1 MKNYDF
7 KKIEKKWQ
15 KTWAQKKVFAAA
27 NKTSKPSWYTLVEF
41 PYPSGA
47 GMHVGHVR
55 SYTALDVVS
64 RKRRME
70 GYNVLYPMGWDAF
83 GLPTENYAIKT
94 GVAPQVAT
102 KKNTDNFRKQL
113 QSLGFS
119 FDWAREVNTTDPNYY
134 KWTQWIFQQFFK
146 QGLAYKA
153 KMAINWCPKDK
164 IGLANEE
171 VVGGK
176 CERCGTA
183 VEQRQKEQWM
193 LKITA
198 YADKLLAGLKDL
210 DYLPEI
216 KAQQEN
222 WIGRS
227 EGAEID
233 FALTTGQ
240 KVKVFTTRADTLF
253 GATYLVL
260 APEHSLVTELQARIT
275 NWSDVQQYIGATKLK
290 GDLERTEGK
299 EKTGIEL
306 KGIKAINPATKKE
319 IPVWISDYVLASY
332 GTGAIMAVPAHDER
346 DFAFAKKFSLPIKQ
360 VILPI
365 FTANG
370 SMDAPRA
377 GKKTEERE
385 SVVCIIKHPTKDEF
399 LFVNHHYSNISG
411 VVAVSGGI
419 DSGETVGE
427 AGIRE
432 IREETGY
439 QNIRFVRE
447 INATAQFGF
456 YKPTNDTNRITR
468 FRPAYFELID
478 EKRDEVADAE
488 KDIQEPVWVP
498 AKEINRYTEARPFNK
513 IFWEAFKQGAGLYI
527 GDGLLINSGTF
538 NGMETEA
545 AKKAITDF
553 VGGKTTVK
561 YKLRDWVFSRQRYWG
576 EPIPLINCEACA
588 RFDPARQ
595 GWVCVPEKELPVTLP
610 KVKKYEPTDTGE
622 SPLSLMPKWVK
633 TKCPQCKGPATR
645 ETDTMPN
652 WAGSSWYFLAYLMSQ
667 KAFKGKVSR
676 AVWDA
681 QLPAFKSFMPVNW
694 YNGGMEHVTLH
705 LLYSRFWNI
714 FLYDQGLVAAPEPY
728 KKRTA
733 HGMILAADGK
743 KMSKSL
749 GNVVNPDDLVK
760 EFGADALRLYE
771 LFIGPFDQAVAWDTR
786 GILGTSRFL
795 EKIWRTSASLQEAS
809 VATTDQK
816 LAVLLAKTIKKVG
829 EDIEA
834 ASFNTAVS
842 AMMIFVNALGEK
854 PAITTADW
862 QRFLI
867 ILSPFAPHL
876 AEELWTAAKG
886 KGFIALQPWPTYDAA
901 LLVDKQVTIIVQ
913 VNSKVRASIQVEKG
927 KSQEELVAQVSQ
939 LPELAKWITS
949 TPKRVIYVPD
959 RLINFIV

>member
-275 NWSDVQQYIGATKLK
+275 NWSDVQQYISATKLK

-306 KGIKAINPATKKE
+306 KGIKAINPATKEE

-346 DFAFAKKFSLPIKQ
+346 DFAFAKKFGLPIKKVVVQ
-360 VILPI
+360 TMLHGHVP
-365 FTANG
+365 TG
-370 SMDAPRA
+370 
-377 GKKTEERE
+377 ERDVMKYVKGQLFENE
-385 SVVCIIKHPTKDEF
+385 SV
-399 LFVNHHYSNISG
+399 Y
-411 VVAVSGGI
+411 
-419 DSGETVGE
+419 
-427 AGIRE
+427 AG
-432 IREETGY
+432 
-439 QNIRFVRE
+439 N
-447 INATAQFGF
+447 
-456 YKPTNDTNRITR
+456 
-468 FRPAYFELID
+468 
-478 EKRDEVADAE
+478 
-488 KDIQEPVWVP
+488 
-498 AKEINRYTEARPFNK
+498 
-513 IFWEAFKQGAGLYI
+513 
-527 GDGLLINSGTF
+527 GLLFNSGKF

-545 AKKAITDF
+545 AKKAITEF

-576 EPIPLINCEACA
+576 EPIPLINCEAC
-588 RFDPARQ
+588 
-595 GWVCVPEKELPVTLP
+595 GWVCVPEKNLPVTLP

-676 AVWDA
+676 AMWDA

-854 PAITTADW
+854 TAITTADW

-886 KGFIALQPWPTYDAA
+886 KGFIALQPWPTFDAA

-913 VNSKVRASIQVEKG
+913 VNSKVRGTMQLEKG
-927 KSQEELVAQVSQ
+927 VSQ
-939 LPELAKWITS
+939 AQAATAALSLPEVKKWIVGE
-949 TPKRVIYVPD
+949 PKRVIYVPD
-959 RLINFIV
+959 RLLNFIV